1 MRKTFLT
8 LTLLGYASLA
18 FSAPELGTTLLH
30 PDNIAGHLYVQT
42 NETKNAILV
51 YQRNPDGSLKET
63 GKVATGGAGTG
74 ESRPLHNNTP
84 GADPLV
90 SANSLITDKTHSKL
104 FVVNAADNS
113 VSLFR
118 IDNNG
123 VPVLL
128 DTTETG
134 GHTPNTLAYDDDTQ
148 TLYVGHLYGPEHIR
162 AMKVSNDKLTL
173 QPGELSVDTDKI
185 KGRLLSSIA
194 LSPDQDYLIATVLA
208 EPVLGKKGIK
218 GTQKKSL
225 LVIKTGKDILT
236 DKGMFQD
243 SAGIEPFT
251 SVFLTSG
258 KNMFLTTYAETNT
271 LGLSKLNPQGGV
283 TQLSLAKG
291 DDSVVDGKPLEYCWV
306 SLSPDERYAYVAS
319 FGTSDI
325 TSFSVNGN
333 AISLAHSGIGRIA
346 PASDFAAAA
355 GIPTSAPVDNWASAD
370 GYLYQIYGA
379 AGKLG
384 AFRMTR
390 DGNLQQVA
398 LYDIPQYST
407 QGIVGY

>member
-8 LTLLGYASLA
+8 LALLGYASLA
-18 FSAPELGTTLLH
+18 FSAPEPDTTLPH
-30 PDNIAGHLYVQT
+30 PDNIAGYLYVQT

-63 GKVATGGAGTG
+63 VKVATGGAGTG

-118 IDNNG
+118 IDDNG
-123 VPVLL
+123 IPVLL
-128 DTTETG
+128 DTKSTG
-134 GHTPNTLAYDDDTQ
+134 GHIPNTLAYDDNTR
-148 TLYVGHLYGPEHIR
+148 TLYVGHLYGPEHIK
-162 AMKVSNDKLTL
+162 AMQVNNDKLTL
-173 QPGELSVDTDKI
+173 LPGELSVDTDKI
-185 KGRLLSSIA
+185 KGRVLSSIA
-194 LSPDQDYLIATVLA
+194 LSPDRDYLIATVLA
-208 EPVLGKKGIK
+208 EPVPGKKGIE
-218 GTQKKSL
+218 GTQKKAL
-225 LVIKTGKDILT
+225 LVIKTGKGMLP
-236 DKGMFQD
+236 DKGIFQD
-243 SAGIEPFT
+243 AAGVEPFT
-251 SVFLTSG
+251 SFFLTSG
-258 KNMFLTTYAETNT
+258 KNMFLTTYADTNT
-271 LGLSKLNPQGGV
+271 LGLSQLNQWGGV

-291 DDSVVDGKPLEYCWV
+291 DDSAVDGKPLEYCWV

-333 AISLAHSGIGRIA
+333 TVSLAHAGIGRIA
-346 PASDFAAAA
+346 PVGDFAAAA

-384 AFRMTR
+384 AFRMTS

-398 LYDIPQYST
+398 LYDIPQYSI
-407 QGIVGY
+407 QGVVGY